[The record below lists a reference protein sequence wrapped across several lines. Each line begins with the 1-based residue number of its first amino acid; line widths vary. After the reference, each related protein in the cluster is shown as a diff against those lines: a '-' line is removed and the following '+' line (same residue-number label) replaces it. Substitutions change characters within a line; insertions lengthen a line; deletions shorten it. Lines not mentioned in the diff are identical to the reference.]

1 MGIFKHSLDMLSVP
15 LTVAAG
21 IKAGDTYLIGT
32 GLLAIAI
39 TDRYVAADYAKG
51 GSKYPST
58 PPQGLTEGQAMVCL
72 PQVRAISERESA
84 TAGEGG
90 AIAAG
95 DTVYRILTDADATAN
110 VGKVS
115 TTHTAGDSRVLDGVA
130 LEAIVADGKGLVAHV
145 IAATPV
151 Q

>member
-15 LTVAAG
+15 LTPASSATE
-21 IKAGDTYLIGT
+21 AGDVYLIGT
-32 GLLAIAI
+32 VVAILV
-39 TDRYVAADYAKG
+39 TDVYKAADYAKG

-72 PQVRAISERESA
+72 PQVRAISER
-84 TAGEGG
+84 TAGEG

-95 DTVYRILTDADATAN
+95 DTVYRITSTDAATAADD
-110 VGKVS
+110 GKVS
-115 TTHTAGDSRVLDGVA
+115 TGHAAVSNTTRVYDGVA
-130 LEAIVADGKGLVAHV
+130 LEAIADDAKGLVAHV
-145 IAATPV
+145 AQSTLT